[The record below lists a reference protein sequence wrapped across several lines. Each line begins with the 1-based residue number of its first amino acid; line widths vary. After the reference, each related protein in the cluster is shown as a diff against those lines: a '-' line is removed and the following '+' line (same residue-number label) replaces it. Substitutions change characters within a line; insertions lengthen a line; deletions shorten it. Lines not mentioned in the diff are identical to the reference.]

1 MFVFDE
7 DEVEAD
13 DDMDEVSNAA
23 GVNKSGSARLG
34 DDELE
39 LPDELEPDDDELSEE
54 EVEELDESDEELDEE
69 ARDLDESVD
78 ADEDCSEPDEY
89 TYVFFLLDEEDEPA
103 FWCTFLESFLL
114 TTRLLG
120 RIKLEMLSLPM

>member
-1 MFVFDE
+1 M
-7 DEVEAD
+7 EAD

-69 ARDLDESVD
+69 ARDLDESVEA
-78 ADEDCSEPDEY
+78 ADDCSEPDEY

-103 FWCTFLESFLL
+103 LCTFLESFLL
-114 TTRLLG
+114 TKRLLG
-120 RIKLEMLSLPM
+120 RIKFEMLSLPM